1 MSVRV
6 SKRTSQACGKDRRKS
21 QPWHH
26 SRHFSSVLMIR
37 SLCSE
42 MNGSSTSALAIQLI
56 ALPCLSLENFS
67 VWSPREFVCL
77 RWASPSPANSAATK
91 ESPMC
96 KKSCEANG
104 TPKSPQA
111 KVCQFLGISMASWK
125 STIRSHAAKK
135 NLPNIKHPRYSWDI
149 CAMNSLPDNKAT
161 AKQEFPRQ
169 FSRLHSCN
177 ML

>member
-1 MSVRV
+1 
-6 SKRTSQACGKDRRKS
+6 
-21 QPWHH
+21 
-26 SRHFSSVLMIR
+26 
-37 SLCSE
+37 

-125 STIRSHAAKK
+125 IHHSFTCSEEKSAKYQTSQIQ
-135 NLPNIKHPRYSWDI
+135 LRHLR
-149 CAMNSLPDNKAT
+149 AMNSLPDNKAT
-161 AKQEFPRQ
+161 AKQVFPCQ

-177 ML
+177 QGNHRVSRQLRSNQPAKLPIKQ